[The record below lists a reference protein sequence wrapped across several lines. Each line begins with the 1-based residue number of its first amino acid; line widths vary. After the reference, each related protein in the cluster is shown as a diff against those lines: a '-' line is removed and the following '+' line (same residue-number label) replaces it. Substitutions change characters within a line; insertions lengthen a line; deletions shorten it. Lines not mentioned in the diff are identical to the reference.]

1 MWIRTH
7 VTFIYLFFLNK
18 LEILKKFVRRSISII
33 ISCSKSKEISLLK
46 FTKFESIE
54 KNSVLQRAEKKFL
67 LKPSDTG
74 ATRFLLY

>member
-33 ISCSKSKEISLLK
+33 ISCSKSKETSLLMRSLQ
-46 FTKFESIE
+46 SIE